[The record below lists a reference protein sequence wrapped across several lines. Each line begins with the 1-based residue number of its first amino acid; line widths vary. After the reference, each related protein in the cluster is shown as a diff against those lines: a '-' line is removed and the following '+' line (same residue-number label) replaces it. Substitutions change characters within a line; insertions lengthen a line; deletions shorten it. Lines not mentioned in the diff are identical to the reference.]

1 MTDNLPKQSMFL
13 LIPSK
18 VSYILYTGVSM
29 YVRKEGES
37 RDFGEQGQFQVSAL
51 QEDTISLEK
60 AIDEKWMKKVT
71 K

>member
-1 MTDNLPKQSMFL
+1 
-13 LIPSK
+13 
-18 VSYILYTGVSM
+18 M